1 MIKIFNSYTGK
12 KEIFHSI
19 VPKQVSMYVCGMTVY
34 DDCHVGHARVMII
47 FDLIYRWLMESGYS
61 VTYIRNITDIDDK
74 ILNKANKSQCH
85 FSEITAKY
93 IQSMVDDAVEL
104 NILDPSHQPK
114 ATESIDEMIEMIT
127 DLESKG
133 VAYVGDNG
141 DVFFDISK
149 FPDYGNL
156 SKKNLDDLNAGS
168 RVELDQNK
176 KNPFDFVLWKKT
188 KNSEPCWP
196 SPWGD
201 GRPGWHIECSAMS
214 AKYLGKSFDI
224 HGGGQDL
231 IFPHHE
237 NEIAQSESCHDQK
250 MANYWI
256 HNGFVKVDDEK
267 MSKSLGNFFT
277 LKTVLKDYNGEI
289 LRFFILRSH
298 YRSPLNYS
306 NKNLEDAKNAV
317 KKIYIALRN
326 YSCKEV
332 KLDWDKTYLAEFRN
346 AMDDDFNSPKA
357 IAIIFELLNTLNKKI
372 DNLLANE
379 IFTLL
384 KKIGLM
390 SIASDKFLM
399 DSLEIDATLVE
410 RLIDDRN
417 QAKINKDYQIADQIR
432 KQIESY
438 GVLLEDT
445 PQGTVWRKK

>member
-1 MIKIFNSYTGK
+1 MIKFFNSYTGK

-34 DDCHVGHARVMII
+34 DDCHVGHARVMIV

-74 ILNKANKSQCH
+74 ILNKANISHCH

-93 IQSMVDDAVEL
+93 IQSMADDAVEL
-104 NILDPSHQPK
+104 NIIEPSNQQK
-114 ATESIDEMIEMIT
+114 ATESIDEMIEMIK
-127 DLESKG
+127 DLKSKG
-133 VAYVGDNG
+133 IAYVGDNG
-141 DVFFDISK
+141 DIFFDISK
-149 FPDYGNL
+149 FPDYGYL

-188 KNSEPCWP
+188 KNNEHCWP

-214 AKYLGKSFDI
+214 TKYLGKSFDI

-306 NKNLEDAKNAV
+306 NKNLEDAESAI

-326 YSCKEV
+326 YPCKEV
-332 KLDWDKTYLAEFRN
+332 ELDWDKPYLAEFRN

-410 RLIDDRN
+410 QLIDDRN
-417 QAKINKDYQIADQIR
+417 QAKINKDYQTADQIR

-438 GVLLEDT
+438 GALLEDT

>member
-114 ATESIDEMIEMIT
+114 ATESIDEMIEMIK
-127 DLESKG
+127 DLESKR

-188 KNSEPCWP
+188 KNNEPCWP

-214 AKYLGKSFDI
+214 TKYLGKSFDI

-237 NEIAQSESCHDQK
+237 NEIAQSESCHEQK

-306 NKNLEDAKNAV
+306 NKNLEDAKSAI

-332 KLDWDKTYLAEFRN
+332 KLDWDKPYLAEFRN

-384 KKIGLM
+384 KKMGLM

-399 DSLEIDATLVE
+399 DSLEIDVTLVE
-410 RLIDDRN
+410 QLIDDRN

>member
-1 MIKIFNSYTGK
+1 MIKFFNSYTGK

-34 DDCHVGHARVMII
+34 DDCHVGHARVMIV

-74 ILNKANKSQCH
+74 ILNKANISHCH

-104 NILDPSHQPK
+104 NILEPSHQPK
-114 ATESIDEMIEMIT
+114 ATESIDEMIEMIK
-127 DLESKG
+127 DLKSKG
-133 VAYVGDNG
+133 IAYVGDNG
-141 DVFFDISK
+141 DIFFDISK
-149 FPDYGNL
+149 FPDYGYL

-188 KNSEPCWP
+188 KNNEHCWP

-214 AKYLGKSFDI
+214 TKYLGKSFDI

-306 NKNLEDAKNAV
+306 NKNLEDAESAI

-326 YSCKEV
+326 YPCKEV
-332 KLDWDKTYLAEFRN
+332 ELDWDKPYLAEFRN

-410 RLIDDRN
+410 QLIDDRN
-417 QAKINKDYQIADQIR
+417 QAKINKDYQTADQIR

-438 GVLLEDT
+438 GALLEDT